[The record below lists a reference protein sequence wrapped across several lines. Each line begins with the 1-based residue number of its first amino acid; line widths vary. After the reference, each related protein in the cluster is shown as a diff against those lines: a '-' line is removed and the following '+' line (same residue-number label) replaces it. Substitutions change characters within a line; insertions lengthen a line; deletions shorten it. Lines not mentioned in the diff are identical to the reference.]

1 MSEKFPKDWK
11 IKPLGSFI
19 KNIGDGGTPSTSDQS
34 NFGGG
39 IPWIVIS
46 DIQRE
51 IWKTKT
57 TLSEK
62 GLKKSSSKLWKPQT
76 VILSTGAT
84 IGQVGIAKTKLATKQ
99 GITGIECDDNL
110 LPEYLYYFLK
120 NNKHLLL
127 SLSQGSTIEEIRAP
141 TLVKLNVSIPPLPEQ
156 KKIASILTSVDDVIE
171 KIQAQINKLQDLKKA
186 IMNELLTRG
195 IVHTE
200 FKDSDLGRI
209 PKNWIIKNFSEVT
222 SLIKSGLS
230 RKLSHQ
236 DIGLPIINSGNITK
250 DGLDT
255 TELKYWYLTD
265 PQGENTE
272 NYFLDEGDI
281 LLNFINSISQIGKS
295 CIFRDI
301 GRSTIYTT
309 NIFRIKSNKCFSSKF
324 LFLLMNHDK
333 FQKEI
338 QLITKPAVNQASFTK
353 DELLKIRVQ
362 VPPIEEQKKI
372 ENIIF
377 SLDDE
382 ISTITKKFNKYFFL
396 KKSLM
401 QDLLTGKVRVSV
413 N

>member
-195 IVHTE
+195 IGHTD
-200 FKDSDLGRI
+200 FKDSELGKI
-209 PKNWIIKNFSEVT
+209 PKIWKLYTIGQLGEVVGGGTPT
-222 SLIKSGLS
+222 S
-230 RKLSHQ
+230 
-236 DIGLPIINSGNITK
+236 DN
-250 DGLDT
+250 
-255 TELKYWYLTD
+255 LKYWDGTVMWATPTDINKLKGRYIKETVKTLT
-265 PQGENTE
+265 E
-272 NYFLDEGDI
+272 EGLRNSSAKLHPIGTI
-281 LLNFINSISQIGKS
+281 LLTSRASIGFPAITLLPMATNQGFQSLRPNENLDTEYGYQVLLHNKHNLKRLSAG
-295 CIFRDI
+295 
-301 GRSTIYTT
+301 STFLEI
-309 NIFRIKSNKCFSSKF
+309 SSK
-324 LFLLMNHDK
+324 
-333 FQKEI
+333 EI
-338 QLITKPAVNQASFTK
+338 KQFKLPI
-353 DELLKIRVQ
+353 
-362 VPPIEEQKKI
+362 PPLSEQKKI
-372 ENIIF
+372 ASILISINNLIEKKERQ
-377 SLDDE
+377 LDK
-382 ISTITKKFNKYFFL
+382 IQSL
-396 KKSLM
+396 KKSLL
-401 QDLLTGKVRVSV
+401 QDLLTGKIRVAV